1 MVSLHA
7 VASKASRPSTTCR
20 LCGSRTTPLW
30 VGRLLDIDVHYY
42 ECRSC
47 GYVQT
52 EDPHW
57 LDRAYDSAINKS
69 DTGIIARNVVNTRV
83 VIGTL
88 WLIGALNA
96 TVVDFAGGYG
106 LLVRMLRDEGID
118 AVWSDPYCENLLAR
132 GFEHRGERAAL
143 VTAFEAFEHFVN
155 PAQEL
160 DRMLA
165 IAPSVLLS
173 TEIIPTP
180 APQHDQWWYYGREH
194 GQHVGLF
201 RLESLRT
208 LAKSR
213 GKKLVSDGRSHHL
226 ITDAKIGTTRWR
238 LMLRAN
244 RLFPRIVAHRI
255 SSRTWSDHLALSKHG
270 KAG

>member
-1 MVSLHA
+1 MVSPQPI
-7 VASKASRPSTTCR
+7 ASKTSAGGTMCR
-20 LCGSRTTPLW
+20 LCGSPTRHLW
-30 VGRLLDIDVHYY
+30 VGRLLDTDVGYY

-52 EDPHW
+52 EEPHW
-57 LDRAYDSAINKS
+57 LERAYASAINNS
-69 DTGIIARNVVNTRV
+69 DTGIIARNLVNARV
-83 VIGTL
+83 VLGTL
-88 WLIGALNA
+88 WLIGALDGK
-96 TVVDFAGGYG
+96 VVDFAGGYG

-132 GFEHRGERAAL
+132 GFEHRGESAAL
-143 VTAFEAFEHFVN
+143 VTAFEAFEHFVH
-155 PAQEL
+155 PAEEL

-173 TEIIPTP
+173 TEIIATP

-201 RLESLRT
+201 RLESLRK
-208 LAKSR
+208 LAESR

-226 ITDAKIGTTRWR
+226 ITNANIGATRWR

-255 SSRTWSDHLALSKHG
+255 SSRTWSDHLALSKGG
-270 KAG
+270 KGG